1 MLVAAI
7 FAGCKQKPGEE
18 EKAEKSTESEKPEL
32 TGKWS
37 TDSVFKIPESVC
49 YDSARDVLYVSN
61 IKGKPTEKD
70 KEGFISKVSTSGEIL
85 SLKWAVGL
93 DAPKGMGVKGDKLYV
108 TNVDEIVEIDIKDH
122 AITGRFACEGSK
134 FMNDIA
140 INEKGAVFA
149 SDMATGLIYRL
160 KEGKAEKW
168 IESDVLKSP
177 NGLFTEKNQL
187 LIGMKGKVMKAD
199 YLTGD
204 LTEYIS
210 NTGGI
215 DGLEKVKEGVYIK
228 SDWTGHVHLLYPDKE
243 KEMILNT
250 AADKINAADIEFVP
264 GKNML
269 YVPTF
274 NDNRVM
280 AYKLKF

>member
-7 FAGCKQKPGEE
+7 FTGCKQKPGEG
-18 EKAEKSTESEKPEL
+18 EKAEKNNEEKKPEL
-32 TGKWS
+32 ISKWN

-49 YDSARDVLYVSN
+49 YDSSGDVLYVSN
-61 IKGKPTEKD
+61 IQGNPTEKD
-70 KEGFISKVSTSGEIL
+70 AAGFISKVSTGGEIL
-85 SLKWAVGL
+85 KLKWAVGM
-93 DAPKGMGVKGDKLYV
+93 DAPKGMGIKGDKLYV
-108 TNVDEIVEIDIKDH
+108 TNVDEIVEIDINDH
-122 AITGRFACEGSK
+122 AITGRFPCEDSK

-140 INEKGAVFA
+140 INGKGTVFA
-149 SDMATGLIYRL
+149 SDMATGVIYRL

-168 IESDVLKSP
+168 IESEALKSP

-243 KEMILNT
+243 KELILNT

-280 AYKLKF
+280 AYKLIF